1 MADIHKIGYEKY
13 CLHLDRISRLVKEK
27 IIVTDKTF
35 VELAAKANGYTNE
48 IERDVTRE
56 YCLLGRKLLYV
67 MNETGLA
74 ENDMKVIMDSKDFLY
89 RTFFKPDYEPLIDE
103 FEK

>member
-1 MADIHKIGYEKY
+1 MTDIHKSGYENY
-13 CLHLDRISRLVKEK
+13 CLHLDRISRLVQEK
-27 IIVTDKTF
+27 MIVTDKTF
-35 VELAAKANGYTNE
+35 VALAAKANGYTNQ
-48 IERDVTRE
+48 IEKDVTRE

-67 MNETGLA
+67 MDKTCLTENE
-74 ENDMKVIMDSKDFLY
+74 MKAIMDSKEFLY